1 MKITNFI
8 ASVAL
13 ALTLSLPVITHA
25 ERVVGYYGQTAGG
38 ASCSDYPPFDPSDL
52 PIDLYTHLNFAFAL
66 IDDSGLIANQETM
79 EILKYQLVNDLKKKK
94 PSLRTAVTVGGWDMN
109 MAHYSTMV
117 STRENRQKFIRS
129 AMAFV
134 RKYGFDGLDFDW
146 EYPGDPKRGGNA
158 QDPENF
164 VQFLKEMREAAN
176 AEVLENGQ
184 DRLILSIA
192 LPGGPFHG
200 DNFLIPKL
208 DPHVDWFNIM
218 AYNLHGQLESLVF
231 CAAPLNDPASDTEY
245 NGYSLI
251 QAIQSMAPSTVNPQ
265 KFNIGLSLSGVTFT
279 LKNPSLTTP
288 GAPAH
293 GPGKKGCQE
302 KGAMSYFEASKLMD
316 LFGAKSGA
324 VDTFQRKITQAPRLD
339 EKSQCVYMVVD
350 QDQWVGIDTPE
361 TFTNKVDYF
370 RKFGFGG
377 VSIWSMDSDTVDH
390 RLTRSISKAISGS
403 GPAPSSTFVG
413 SGDKTSGSH
422 GNSTSSR
429 PNNVGKVVG
438 VLPDQPISQ
447 STGTAG
453 RGQNIRHLMINAVA
467 AIVITPVV
475 GALFA

>member
-1 MKITNFI
+1 
-8 ASVAL
+8 
-13 ALTLSLPVITHA
+13 
-25 ERVVGYYGQTAGG
+25 
-38 ASCSDYPPFDPSDL
+38 
-52 PIDLYTHLNFAFAL
+52 
-66 IDDSGLIANQETM
+66 
-79 EILKYQLVNDLKKKK
+79 
-94 PSLRTAVTVGGWDMN
+94 
-109 MAHYSTMV
+109 
-117 STRENRQKFIRS
+117 
-129 AMAFV
+129 
-134 RKYGFDGLDFDW
+134 
-146 EYPGDPKRGGNA
+146 
-158 QDPENF
+158 
-164 VQFLKEMREAAN
+164 
-176 AEVLENGQ
+176 
-184 DRLILSIA
+184 
-192 LPGGPFHG
+192 
-200 DNFLIPKL
+200 
-208 DPHVDWFNIM
+208 
-218 AYNLHGQLESLVF
+218 
-231 CAAPLNDPASDTEY
+231 
-245 NGYSLI
+245 
-251 QAIQSMAPSTVNPQ
+251 MAPSTVNPQ